1 MNIAGVVVGG
11 PDETP
16 VEYCDILV
24 NDTVV
29 TFSDFD
35 GTFQL
40 TVNKTTKRLV
50 ATFRDYTEEYEET
63 TVTLPFQKGT
73 TTFHKIHLRLEAK
86 PIEFDPEEEKVVP
99 LVGDAAAEV
108 VIPANSLIDK
118 DGNPQKGKAK
128 VKVQFSDPRSEQ
140 DILESQ
146 GDFTTV
152 DEDGEEQLLRT
163 YGLFKIKVQDEN
175 NNNLG
180 LTKDLHINID
190 IEQITGETFNEST
203 PLPHLW
209 WLDQKTGRWVDAG
222 QLERNSESAKRR
234 KRNLWSRAFS
244 GAISP
249 ENVQNVFNL
258 DEIYDRCFAKVRAT
272 RQDGSGIPNAK
283 VTSIF
288 TNPRGQAIQGY
299 LMRTTSS
306 NGYRCIAT
314 QCNSHGYMEVEEDG
328 KPLLPVENEVHALP
342 PETNASIVDTRRINF
357 NPGARPLNGPVY
369 QKAQAS
375 SCRRDG
381 SGQSYF
387 SFHSQGDAQIFNQGY
402 VPQPP
407 FQRRFGRASN
417 RRRCYLKILTSG
429 TTSTLVTAQSYSED
443 EGTLYGTATKQTERV
458 NSNLYAACIEHR
470 CPERDAT
477 LIRFTVLTGECRRS
491 RVQDILDENR
501 NSGLAPNVAKALTPT
516 DDELSGNSLGM
527 FTCRRC
533 NSAGLISDFETDC
546 LKKRIEDGSRMKF
559 FAVKFTC
566 NY

>member
-1 MNIAGVVVGG
+1 MTQSSFYLNIAGVVVGG

-40 TVNKTTKRLV
+40 TVKKTTKRLV

-63 TVTLPFQKGT
+63 TVTLPFQKST

-108 VIPANSLIDK
+108 VIPANSLVDK

-222 QLERNSESAKRR
+222 QLERNSESAKRK
-234 KRNLWSRAFS
+234 KRNLQSRAFS
-244 GAISP
+244 GVITP
-249 ENVQNVFNL
+249 ENVQNAYNL
-258 DEIYDRCFAKVRAT
+258 DLSYDRCFAKVRAT
-272 RQDGSGIPNAK
+272 RRDGSGIPNAK

-299 LMRTTSS
+299 LMRTTYS
-306 NGYRCIAT
+306 NGYRCIST
-314 QCNSHGYMEVEEDG
+314 QCNSDGYMEVEEDG
-328 KPLLPVENEVHALP
+328 KPLLPHENEVRALP
-342 PETNASIVDTRRINF
+342 PETRASIVDTRRINF

-375 SCRRDG
+375 SC
-381 SGQSYF
+381 
-387 SFHSQGDAQIFNQGY
+387 
-402 VPQPP
+402 
-407 FQRRFGRASN
+407 
-417 RRRCYLKILTSG
+417 
-429 TTSTLVTAQSYSED
+429 
-443 EGTLYGTATKQTERV
+443 
-458 NSNLYAACIEHR
+458 
-470 CPERDAT
+470 
-477 LIRFTVLTGECRRS
+477 
-491 RVQDILDENR
+491 
-501 NSGLAPNVAKALTPT
+501 
-516 DDELSGNSLGM
+516 
-527 FTCRRC
+527 
-533 NSAGLISDFETDC
+533 
-546 LKKRIEDGSRMKF
+546 
-559 FAVKFTC
+559 
-566 NY
+566 

>member
-222 QLERNSESAKRR
+222 QLERNSESAKRK
-234 KRNLWSRAFS
+234 KRNLQSRAFS
-244 GAISP
+244 GVITP
-249 ENVQNVFNL
+249 ENVQNAYNL
-258 DEIYDRCFAKVRAT
+258 DSSYDRCFAKVRAT
-272 RQDGSGIPNAK
+272 RRDGSGIPNAK

-299 LMRTTSS
+299 LMKTTYS
-306 NGYRCIAT
+306 NGYRCIST
-314 QCNSHGYMEVEEDG
+314 QCNSDGYMEVEEDG
-328 KPLLPVENEVHALP
+328 KPLLPHGDEVRALP
-342 PETNASIVDTRRINF
+342 PETRASIVDTRRINF

-429 TTSTLVTAQSYSED
+429 TTSTLVTAESYSED